1 MANFGRF
8 VQTWLRQGHAESTT
22 LACLHATSRSVSRS
36 ENLPVCSSLI
46 FRPFATAPPQRSMP
60 PSSPTQAPKIP
71 GPRIPGLRPS
81 SSSHQGPV
89 LRRRELYGT
98 VYIQSSSNNTILTL
112 TDRQGNPKATVSCGS
127 LGFKNA
133 RKSSTYAAEA
143 AATQLAQKALSIG
156 FARVKLKVKGIGFGK
171 QAAVRALGKA
181 GLRMSSIED
190 VTPFPHNGC
199 RPPKKRVV

>member
-1 MANFGRF
+1 MAHFGRSIPAWF
-8 VQTWLRQGHAESTT
+8 RGS
-22 LACLHATSRSVSRS
+22 
-36 ENLPVCSSLI
+36 PVLSSLVASGANELKAG
-46 FRPFATAPPQRSMP
+46 FQSAGCCSCGLKGFATAIPQRG
-60 PSSPTQAPKIP
+60 PTTPGKGPATSPKIP
-71 GPRIPGLRPS
+71 GPRTPGLRPTGS
-81 SSSHQGPV
+81 QYQGPV
-89 LRRRELYGT
+89 LRRQELYGT
-98 VYIQSSSNNTILTL
+98 VFIQSTSNNTILTL

-127 LGFKNA
+127 MGFKNA

-143 AATQLAQKALSIG
+143 AATQLAQKALGIG

-199 RPPKKRVV
+199 RAPKKRVV